1 MDKTKMLKELRATRF
16 PKNKGR
22 TNILNKGQTYSLS
35 MVLGKV
41 RQLYSSCNGKVCK
54 VDSKWN
60 KKYPEL
66 LKAAKQLL
74 KQHDPKY
81 RFEAVTINKNQKAHS
96 HTDVNNVGHSYII
109 GLGDYTGGE
118 LVFTDKD
125 SPYYGTHNIKNKW
138 LKFVGDTPHHVR
150 PFKGERYTLVYYHWK

>member
-54 VDSKWN
+54 VASKWN

-66 LKAAKQLL
+66 LK
-74 KQHDPKY
+74 
-81 RFEAVTINKNQKAHS
+81 
-96 HTDVNNVGHSYII
+96 
-109 GLGDYTGGE
+109 GE
-118 LVFTDKD
+118 Q
-125 SPYYGTHNIKNKW
+125 GTAQTARPQ
-138 LKFVGDTPHHVR
+138 VSVR
-150 PFKGERYTLVYYHWK
+150 GSDD

>member
-1 MDKTKMLKELRATRF
+1 MNNPKMTKLLRGTRF

-41 RQLYSSCNGKVCK
+41 RKLYSSCNGRVCK
-54 VDSKWN
+54 VPSRWNSK
-60 KKYPEL
+60 YAAL
-66 LKAAKQLL
+66 LKASKQLL
-74 KQHDPKY
+74 KAHDPKY
-81 RFEAVTINKNQKAHS
+81 RFEAVTINKNQKASS
-96 HTDVNNVGHSYII
+96 HTDVNNVGESYII

-125 SPYYGTHNIKNKW
+125 SPYYGTHNIKGKW
-138 LKFVGDTPHHVR
+138 LRFVGDTPHHVK